1 MLPADFSKVMMIIQV
16 QALPQWGWQLAAV
29 APRVEHSHVVHVRR
43 LLSLFVRR
51 VLFVLRFVLG
61 VRSGMCF

>member
-1 MLPADFSKVMMIIQV
+1 VLPVDFSKVMMMQV
-16 QALPQWGWQLAAV
+16 QALPQRGWQLAAV
-29 APRVEHSHVVHVRR
+29 APLVEHVVHVRR